1 MKRQVKCF
9 INGRYS
15 RTWVERSQV
24 IAGGGPL
31 LWPHKKKVYTEKYTG
46 QIKWYLIWRGMQL
59 LVTPK
64 KYIFKKK

>member
-31 LWPHKKKVYTEKYTG
+31 LWPHKKKVYTEIYGTNKMIFNLTG
-46 QIKWYLIWRGMQL
+46 DAIAGDAKEI
-59 LVTPK
+59 
-64 KYIFKKK
+64 YI

>member
-24 IAGGGPL
+24 IAGGGVPPSL
-31 LWPHKKKVYTEKYTG
+31 ASHQSIQKCGTNKMIFNLMGDAIAGDATEIY
-46 QIKWYLIWRGMQL
+46 
-59 LVTPK
+59 V
-64 KYIFKKK
+64 